1 MAIIDI
7 FSLKMN
13 MHSQVKLK
21 KNAGYGYV
29 KGRIIAQNGIF
40 GAEMAQKI
48 SKMTNFGPIK
58 GRSAQNMGPI
68 NFGQIQ
74 KLFLLT
80 RQNFLW
86 TKKKF

>member
-1 MAIIDI
+1 MAI
-7 FSLKMN
+7 FPKKSVKMN
-13 MHSQVKLK
+13 MYVQVKLK

-29 KGRIIAQNGIF
+29 KNRIFAQNGIF

-68 NFGQIQ
+68 NFRKIQ
-74 KLFLLT
+74 KLFLLME
-80 RQNFLW
+80 
-86 TKKKF
+86 

>member
-1 MAIIDI
+1 MPNNGYFRLFFGKNEYVCVGKIE
-7 FSLKMN
+7 
-13 MHSQVKLK
+13 

-29 KGRIIAQNGIF
+29 KNRIFAQNGIF

-68 NFGQIQ
+68 NFRKIQ
-74 KLFLLT
+74 KLFLLME
-80 RQNFLW
+80 
-86 TKKKF
+86 

>member
-1 MAIIDI
+1 MYA
-7 FSLKMN
+7 
-13 MHSQVKLK
+13 QVKQK

-29 KGRIIAQNGIF
+29 KNLIFAQNGIF

-68 NFGQIQ
+68 NFGKIQ